1 MEPTAQKNI
10 WKECEICGKGFWGT
24 KSSKVCGPDCKREA
38 TRLRNM
44 RIKTEQLEREA
55 THKPHVGLAR
65 DNAIARS
72 LGLSYGQYKEKLRC
86 DEEREARLADNTQR
100 WQDILKNVQN
110 RRYI

>member
-24 KSSKVCGPDCKREA
+24 KCSKVCGQACKVQA
-38 TRLRNM
+38 NRLRVA
-44 RIKTEQLEREA
+44 RKYAEQLEREA
-55 THKPHVGLAR
+55 AHKPHAGLAR

-86 DEEREARLADNTQR
+86 DEEREARLAGRAER
-100 WQDILKNVQN
+100 WQDILKNARK